1 MKPLLKEGV
10 VSQEPL
16 LIQGARIID
25 PSRGVDAVGDLLV
38 RDGKVSA
45 AGTIPADDLPQ
56 RYNAMDARGL
66 VACPGFIDIHC
77 HLREPGYEHKETI
90 ATGTRAAA
98 RGGFTTVCAMP
109 NTMPAIDNAS
119 VVEWVQR
126 KAAEEGA
133 VRVLAT
139 GCISK
144 GRRGRE
150 LAEME
155 ELAKA
160 GVVAFTDDGSPVQE
174 ATLMRLAL
182 SYSCDL
188 GLPVSEHCQDMHLSG
203 HGVMNEGWTATRL
216 GLAGIPAA
224 AEEAMAA
231 RDISLVRLTGGRLH
245 LAHVSTAGTVE
256 LVRRAKDEGLR
267 VTAEVC
273 PHHLVLTDH
282 RVMGGDSSDTPSVD
296 HYDTRTKVYPPLRG
310 VHDAE
315 ALLEGLVDGTIDC
328 IATDHAPH
336 DFAAKTCTYQDA
348 EFGIS
353 VLETALGSLMS
364 LVHSHAIDLSL
375 LVQRLT
381 MGPAQVLG
389 GDLTRYATLTPGT
402 PADIVLIDPEREW
415 VVDTN
420 EFASKGTNTPFQGA
434 TFRGKVVAT
443 LVGGEFRYQDD
454 ALRSSARGR
463 NQDLGSGW
471 D

>member
-1 MKPLLKEGV
+1 MLKR
-10 VSQEPL
+10 PL
-16 LIQGARIID
+16 LIHGGRIID
-25 PSRGVDAVGDLLV
+25 PSRSIDAIGDLVV
-38 RDGKVSA
+38 RDGVIEA
-45 AGTIPADDLPQ
+45 CGMIPADDVPQ
-56 RYNAMDARGL
+56 ECDSMDARGL
-66 VACPGFIDIHC
+66 VVCPGFIDIHC

-126 KAAEEGA
+126 KAAAEGV
-133 VRVLAT
+133 VRVLPV
-139 GCISK
+139 GCVSK
-144 GRRGRE
+144 GRKGRE

-155 ELAKA
+155 ELAQA
-160 GVVAFTDDGSPVQE
+160 GVVAFTDDGSPVQD

-188 GLPVSEHCQDMHLSG
+188 GRPVMEHCQDLHLSG

-224 AEEAMAA
+224 AEEVMAA
-231 RDISLVRLTGGRLH
+231 RDIALARLTGGRLH

-273 PHHLVLTDH
+273 PHHLVLDD
-282 RVMGGDSSDTPSVD
+282 RWVMGGDSPVIPSVEY
-296 HYDTRTKVYPPLRG
+296 YDTHTKVYPPLREER
-310 VHDAE
+310 DAE

-336 DFAAKTCTYQDA
+336 DFASKMCTYQDA

-353 VLETALGSLMS
+353 VLETALGSLMG
-364 LVHSHAIDLSL
+364 LVHSGAIGMPL

-381 MGPAQVLG
+381 LGPAQVLG
-389 GDLTRYATLTPGT
+389 GEMVEYATLAPGSV
-402 PADIVLIDPEREW
+402 ADVALIDPEREW
-415 VVDTN
+415 VVDTGA
-420 EFASKGTNTPFQGA
+420 FASKGRNTPFHGA
-434 TFRGKVVAT
+434 GFRGKVVGT
-443 LVGGEFRYQDD
+443 MVGGNVVYDESMTT
-454 ALRSSARGR
+454 ATA
-463 NQDLGSGW
+463 
-471 D
+471 

>member
-1 MKPLLKEGV
+1 MSQKPLLIHGTRV
-10 VSQEPL
+10 
-16 LIQGARIID
+16 ID
-25 PSRGVDAVGDLLV
+25 PSRDIDAVGDLLI
-38 RDGKVSA
+38 RDGLIA
-45 AGTIPADDLPQ
+45 ATGSIPADDLPQ
-56 RYNAMDARGL
+56 DCDTMDAHGL

-126 KAAEEGA
+126 KAASEGV
-133 VRVLAT
+133 VRVLPV

-144 GRRGRE
+144 GRKGRE
-150 LAEME
+150 LAEMD
-155 ELAKA
+155 ELAEA
-160 GVVAFTDDGSPVQE
+160 GVVAFTDDGSPVQD

-182 SYSCDL
+182 SYSRDL
-188 GLPVSEHCQDMHLSG
+188 VRPVMEHCQDLHLSG

-224 AEEAMAA
+224 AEEVMAA
-231 RDISLVRLTGGRLH
+231 RDIALARLTGGRLH

-282 RVMGGDSSDTPSVD
+282 WVMGGDSPLVPSVQ
-296 HYDTRTKVYPPLRG
+296 HYDTRTKVYPPLRES
-310 VHDAE
+310 HDTE
-315 ALLEGLVDGTIDC
+315 ALLESLIDGTIDC

-336 DFAAKTCTYQDA
+336 DFASKMCTYQDA

-353 VLETALGSLMS
+353 VLETALASLMG
-364 LVHSHAIDLSL
+364 LVHRGDIDLPL
-375 LVQRLT
+375 LIQRLT
-381 MGPAQVLG
+381 LGPAQVLG
-389 GDLTRYATLTPGT
+389 GDLTQYATLAPNT
-402 PADIVLIDPEREW
+402 PADITLIDPDHEW
-415 VVDTN
+415 VVDTDH
-420 EFASKGTNTPFQGA
+420 FASKGKNTPFHGT
-434 TFRGKVVAT
+434 TFRGKVVGT
-443 LVGGEFRYQDD
+443 FRGGVVVHDELETT
-454 ALRSSARGR
+454 AI
-463 NQDLGSGW
+463 
-471 D
+471 